1 MSFIHPEL
9 DDLADQIER
18 YGLVKRKLNRT
29 LRVGIR
35 GQFVLECC
43 DSGRSWVEADV
54 FFEGG
59 KVDKVS
65 MQHERRHPVLDG
77 LLGVG
82 RGCPNDAAYF
92 SENALNSRGKASDV
106 FLGVLGCASRFH
118 VECPKGTAGS
128 AQHRHER
135 RLLPARWGKLG
146 QRVGRPSVAG
156 LSQFR
161 GPAERDRGGGRLAA
175 VRQRLAEQ

>member
-1 MSFIHPEL
+1 MSFFHPEL

-18 YGLVKRKLNRT
+18 YGLVKRKLNRA

-35 GQFVLECC
+35 GQFVLECF

-65 MQHERRHPVLDG
+65 LQHERRHPVLDG

-92 SENALNSRGKASDV
+92 SENALNIRGKASDV

-118 VECPKGTAGS
+118 AEFPKDHDG
-128 AQHRHER
+128 
-135 RLLPARWGKLG
+135 W
-146 QRVGRPSVAG
+146 
-156 LSQFR
+156 
-161 GPAERDRGGGRLAA
+161 
-175 VRQRLAEQ
+175 